1 MYGRAPPPSPS
12 CHVSGTLS
20 SRLAGQTGAWWNIN
34 FPLAGRKLYTQVSY
48 IRTQLPYVYSQL
60 SFIHSQLAYILYVRW
75 WRSLCAMPGEF
86 VCRVAGKISVCPCCR
101 HQAGMS
107 GAVCV
112 WRVEGWR
119 WRKNIPARLG
129 GAGRGCRM
137 WCDVSLFVFEHRIP
151 SGQLYRVESGELEY
165 VLWDIFLVHY
175 KSEQVF
181 VQPLVGHNQMPLEA

>member
-1 MYGRAPPPSPS
+1 MCYAGGVCVPGSRKNLGVSVLPASGRDERCS
-12 CHVSGTLS
+12 V
-20 SRLAGQTGAWWNIN
+20 
-34 FPLAGRKLYTQVSY
+34 
-48 IRTQLPYVYSQL
+48 
-60 SFIHSQLAYILYVRW
+60 
-75 WRSLCAMPGEF
+75 
-86 VCRVAGKISVCPCCR
+86 RVAG
-101 HQAGMS
+101 G
-107 GAVCV
+107 GLAV
-112 WRVEGWR
+112 EE
-119 WRKNIPARLG
+119 KNIPARLG

>member
-20 SRLAGQTGAWWNIN
+20 SRLAGQTGAWWDIN

-86 VCRVAGKISVCPCCR
+86 VCRVAGKISVSVLPASGRDERCGVR
-101 HQAGMS
+101 VAG
-107 GAVCV
+107 G
-112 WRVEGWR
+112 G
-119 WRKNIPARLG
+119 KNIPARLG
-129 GAGRGCRM
+129 GAGRGFRM
-137 WCDVSLFVFEHRIP
+137 WCDVSLFVFEHRVP